1 MIPSIKKQLQFSA
14 MLPVIFGSMA
24 VQAADFPVANT
35 DAYTAVSGQS
45 ITVQPLT
52 NDTGDSIFIE
62 AVNSPSPYGTGTT
75 SFTSSKITYTA
86 PAGFV
91 GSTEFWYGIKDA
103 DGNITSAP
111 ITVTVSADAVVV
123 PQAVADYAETSSGN
137 AITVDVLAND
147 SGNGLFIEELDSP
160 APYGTGTSAIIN
172 NKVVYTPPA
181 NFVGSTSFYY
191 GIKDSA
197 GLITSAELSINVT
210 APEVTSPWPTAGDD
224 RATTTSGEAITI
236 DPLWNDT
243 GTSLVITEVN
253 AYSTLGSTISI
264 VDNKLFYTPSESA
277 KGEDVFWYQ
286 ITDSLGR
293 TNAAPVT
300 VVVEHSE
307 VDLGPWPTGGSDSY
321 TVNQDSADNVF
332 DVFANDTGSGLTVL
346 ELSEYTQKGGRVYDA
361 GSNFTYTAPAGFTGT
376 DEFWYAFKDT
386 YGRSNAAKVTIEVV
400 AVVQEGPNNAPDA
413 VEDGLSAFVNTSE
426 ITLDV
431 LANDTDADGDTLS
444 VTSVGSARFGSVR
457 LANGV
462 VLYTPSSTAQSDAF
476 SYTISDGRGGSDEAV
491 ATISVTDPSDDNFS
505 FPVITGE
512 FVTVAP
518 GATVVIRVLDND
530 TDADGDTLV
539 LDEVTSG
546 SQGAT
551 VKVEDTSGNLVWVEY
566 TALSTAT
573 GTDEFFYGVHDGR
586 GKNGSGKV
594 TITFE

>member
-1 MIPSIKKQLQFSA
+1 MIPSINKTLQVGA
-14 MLPVIFGSMA
+14 LLPVIFGSFA
-24 VQAADFPVANT
+24 IQAADFPVANT

-45 ITVQPLT
+45 ITVQPLA

-75 SFTSSKITYTA
+75 TFTGSRITYTA

-91 GSTEFWYGIKDA
+91 GTTEFWYGIKDA

-111 ITVTVSADAVVV
+111 ITVTVSAETTAV
-123 PQAVADYAETSSGN
+123 PQAVADFAETTSGQ

-147 SGNGLFIEELDSP
+147 TGNGLFIEEVDSP
-160 APYGTGTSAIIN
+160 APFGTGTSAIIN

-181 NFVGSTSFYY
+181 NFVGSTSFFY

-197 GLITSAELSINVT
+197 GQITSAELSITVAAT
-210 APEVTSPWPTAGDD
+210 EVTSPWPTAGDD
-224 RATTTSGEAITI
+224 RATTASGEAITI

-243 GTSLVITEVN
+243 GTSLEITEVN
-253 AYSTLGSTISI
+253 AYSTLGSTVSI

-300 VVVEHSE
+300 VVVEHAE
-307 VDLGPWPTGGSDSY
+307 VNLGSWPTGGSDSY

-346 ELSEYTQKGGRVYDA
+346 ELFEYTQKGGRVYDA
-361 GSNFTYTAPAGFTGT
+361 GSNFTYTAPTGFTGT
-376 DEFWYAFKDT
+376 DEFWYAFTDA

-400 AVVQEGPNNAPDA
+400 AVETGPNNAPNA
-413 VEDGLSAFVNTSE
+413 VEDGLSGIVNASE
-426 ITLDV
+426 AALDV
-431 LANDTDADGDTLS
+431 LANDTDADGDALS
-444 VTSVGSARFGSVR
+444 VIEVGDARFGSVR
-457 LANGV
+457 LVNGV
-462 VLYTPSSTAQSDAF
+462 VLYTPPATPQSDAF
-476 SYTISDGRGGSDEAV
+476 SYTISDGRGGTDSAV

-518 GATVVIRVLDND
+518 GATVIIRVLDND
-530 TDADGDTLV
+530 TDADGDTLI

-546 SQGAT
+546 GQGST
-551 VKVEDTSGNLVWVEY
+551 VKVEDTNGNLVWVEY

-573 GTDEFFYGVHDGR
+573 GTDEFYYGVHDGR
-586 GKNGSGKV
+586 GKNGSGRV
-594 TITFE
+594 AITFE